1 LILVSVA
8 NSMIESPAERRAFA
22 TARDLFRRTSR
33 AESNLFV
40 VPAKARTQRL
50 QHGESA

>member
-8 NSMIESPAERRAFA
+8 NSVIESPAERRAFA
-22 TARDLFRRTSR
+22 LHAIFSAELR
-33 AESNLFV
+33 APNRNLFV